1 MPALRTEITEIVTG
15 LGMLGFE
22 SVGEAL
28 AQRPATVRNVSAEH
42 WTRLAAALAAGEH
55 AEDFATAWENGVSFL
70 EAADGLRGRVPVVVE
85 WKGPHNPPGF
95 DFLPADL
102 RVDHVFLVSCKY
114 LSRILANSSPT
125 NLFERRLADRSASGG
140 EFGWYET
147 CAPQE
152 YREFYAELRSYLAGS
167 VPLPDAP
174 EQLTQDQIA
183 AIRAKTG
190 GAWPASLRPA
200 WVAFSYAVARASA
213 ERWQRRLDT
222 PSRREEMLWRLLRLN
237 PAPYFVLGSAGA
249 GALRLRIATP
259 WDWRQDYRMETFE
272 VWPMEAGQPKVGWR
286 AVVHSKE
293 TDMPE
298 TAEGHVEIRWSH
310 GRFSAV
316 EAKVYLGT
324 PHEEVPGYYP
334 LL

>member
-1 MPALRTEITEIVTG
+1 MPTLRTEITEIVTG
-15 LGMLGFE
+15 LGMMGFS
-22 SVGEAL
+22 SVDQAL
-28 AQRPATVRNVSAEH
+28 EQRPANVRNVSAEH
-42 WTRLAAALAAGEH
+42 WERLSGAFAVGEH
-55 AEDFATAWENGVSFL
+55 AGDFAAAWENGVSFL

-125 NLFERRLADRSASGG
+125 NLFERRLADRSASSG

-147 CAPQE
+147 CASQE
-152 YREFYAELRSYLAGS
+152 YREFYTELRSYLAGA
-167 VPLPDAP
+167 VPLPAGP
-174 EQLTQDQIA
+174 EQLTRAQIS
-183 AIRAKTG
+183 AIRAETRG
-190 GAWPASLRPA
+190 VWPASLQPS

-237 PAPYFVLGSAGA
+237 PAPYFVLGSASA

-259 WDWRQDYRMETFE
+259 WDWRQDYRMESFE

-286 AVVHSKE
+286 AVVHNKGTE
-293 TDMPE
+293 TPE

-324 PHEEVPGYYP
+324 PHEDVPGYYP